1 MEVSVEKTSELSR
14 KMTVSISEDVVQG
27 KVSERLKKLAR
38 EVKVDGFRPGKVPQ
52 KVVQKMYGAR
62 VREEITG
69 DLIQANYVQ
78 ALQDNDLRPAGM
90 PQVEVVDADTGFT
103 FVANFEIYPEFTLDS
118 IDSIEV
124 SKSVASVETTDVGVM
139 LEKLREQKKT
149 WAVSE
154 QAAQEGDKLAIK
166 LSGVSEGENFTDGTI
181 DNFDVEIGAK
191 KMIPGF
197 EDNLLGLAVGA
208 TKVFTVNFPEEYGN
222 EKLAG
227 KPAEFDI
234 EVLKIESSVLPE
246 IDAEFIE
253 AYGID
258 SGDKEEFL
266 ADVQGNME
274 RELGQALKSDLK
286 NAVMNGLY
294 ENVTVALPVVMIDQ
308 EIESLMKPYYENA
321 KQRNMDINELDL
333 PRENFEEQA
342 KRRVA
347 LGLILAEIIQ
357 KNEIKTDKDAI
368 RAVIDDMARSY
379 EDPEQVVSW
388 YYGDEKR
395 LAEVEQM
402 VLEDA
407 TVDWVLAQAKIT
419 DKPVSFSE
427 IMESARQK

>member
-1 MEVSVEKTSELSR
+1 MS
-14 KMTVSISEDVVQG
+14 
-27 KVSERLKKLAR
+27 
-38 EVKVDGFRPGKVPQ
+38 
-52 KVVQKMYGAR
+52 
-62 VREEITG
+62 
-69 DLIQANYVQ
+69 
-78 ALQDNDLRPAGM
+78 
-90 PQVEVVDADTGFT
+90 
-103 FVANFEIYPEFTLDS
+103 
-118 IDSIEV
+118 
-124 SKSVASVETTDVGVM
+124 
-139 LEKLREQKKT
+139 KKT
-149 WAVSE
+149 WAESE
-154 QAAQEGDKLAIK
+154 SAAQEGDKLAIK

-208 TKVFTVNFPEEYGN
+208 TKVFAVNFPEEYGN

-227 KPAEFDI
+227 KPAEFDV

-246 IDAEFIE
+246 INAEFIE

-294 ENVTVALPVVMIDQ
+294 ENVTVALPTVMIDQ

-321 KQRNMDINELDL
+321 KQRNMDVNELDL

-357 KNEIKTDKDAI
+357 KNEIKADKDAI
-368 RAVIDDMARSY
+368 RTVIDDMARSY
-379 EDPEQVVSW
+379 EEPEQVVNW

-407 TVDWVLAQAKIT
+407 TVEWVLAQAKIT

-427 IMESARQK
+427 IMESARQQ